1 MLHNRMS
8 QAIVFVA
15 YCLATTALAQDAATA
30 DATDAADKQKPIK
43 MVAMDLANG
52 KLPVAVP
59 ADWKPP
65 KALRSS
71 IIEKEFAVAPV
82 EGDEIPGRLTMM
94 RSGGSL
100 EANIERWF
108 GQFTQPDGKA
118 TKDVAKVTKK
128 KINEQDATIVDI
140 SGSFKETMGGGPF
153 SGGKTVV
160 REDYRMLGG
169 IVQTPA
175 GQYFFKLYGPAKT
188 IAAAEPGFMKMM
200 DSVGGTPAKSA
211 SEN

>member
-1 MLHNRMS
+1 MLQNRMS
-8 QAIVFVA
+8 QLVVFFA

-30 DATDAADKQKPIK
+30 DAKDAAAKAKPIK
-43 MVAMDLANG
+43 MVPLQLAGG

-59 ADWKPP
+59 ADWKAP
-65 KALRSS
+65 KAARSR
-71 IIEKEFAVAPV
+71 IIEKEFAVAPA
-82 EGDEIPGRLTMM
+82 EGDKIPGRLTMM

-100 EANIERWF
+100 KANIERWF
-108 GQFTQPDGKA
+108 GQFTQPDGKS
-118 TKDVAKVTKK
+118 TKDVAKVTNK
-128 KINEQDATIVDI
+128 KINQQDATIVDI

-169 IVQTPA
+169 IVQTPV

-200 DSVGGTPAKSA
+200 ESVGGTAKSA
-211 SEN
+211 PGN